1 MKRKI
6 AVVFGTRPEAIK
18 LAPVIKKIFESDIL
32 EPVVI
37 STGQHREMLKQV
49 LKTFEIKV
57 DHDLDVMVE
66 KQTLPFL
73 TARLLEKLD
82 KIFQEVSID
91 FTLVQGDTTTTFAA
105 ALISFYHKIPIG
117 HVEAGLRTLDI
128 YNPFPEEANRRLT
141 SVISTL
147 QFAPTEIAKQNLIEE
162 GFDVS
167 RIFVTGN
174 TVVDSLK
181 WVINNK
187 SDLLEKKFHELLN
200 GREIQGKKLILLTM
214 HRRENWGTNMKNALL
229 GVKDVLG
236 EKDDVF
242 VVFPVHLNPIVRETV
257 FSVFDNFENIMLT
270 DPVDYITMISLMK
283 NSYAILTDSGGI
295 QEEAP
300 TFRKPV
306 LILRTTTE
314 RPEIIKAGCGK
325 LIGTDRKEVYENLKR
340 ILEDQNMHSK
350 MSKSKNPFGDGR
362 ASERIINLIEAFFK
376 R

>member
-57 DHDLDVMVE
+57 DHDLNVMVE

>member
-1 MKRKI
+1 LKRKI